1 MNYII
6 SHDVGTQSSKAVL
19 IGTDG
24 KVYDSFEQE
33 YGIDLPRPG
42 WVEQNP
48 EDYWDAICNTT
59 RQIVKK
65 LKDKK
70 SVLAMV
76 FSTQAMGIIPVDENG
91 RLLYPNISWVDAR
104 AGSQS
109 VKIMNR
115 FLGKP
120 VFKKITGVELSGKD
134 VIPKLLWIKEQLPEV
149 YQNTCKFLDVN
160 GFLKY
165 RCTGNM
171 VAEWSGACSYGFDLN
186 KKDWERTFF
195 KISGIDVDKLPDL
208 VRSTDLVGTLTQKA
222 ARELGLPESVKI
234 FGGCDDTQSA
244 AMGSGQTGHH
254 EAHIYL
260 GSSAWVGI
268 STQKNYKFKNGV
280 ASLQSADPESSFLV
294 GITES
299 AGVNIEWA
307 LKKLYKEEQADGKD
321 VYRIMEK
328 EVSETP
334 AGADHLLFTP
344 WFQGERA
351 PVTSTTTRSTLFNL
365 SLEHNRGHIM
375 TAMLEGIGYNLKWT
389 VNNIKR
395 DYGISIGQL
404 TVIGGGSQ
412 NAAWMQS
419 LSNILNVDINIT
431 KNPKL
436 GGAIGSAMIAL
447 VGLGIEKDFSKIKEM
462 NPVVRTFKPA
472 KDHQEVY
479 QEMFENYRSL
489 YYSLKKTYHRINFK
503 RYNRESV

>member
-19 IGTDG
+19 VGTDG
-24 KVYDSFEQE
+24 KVYDSFEQKYE
-33 YGIDLPRPG
+33 LDLPRPG

-48 EDYWDAICNTT
+48 DDYWDAICVTT
-59 RQIVKK
+59 QHIVSK
-65 LKDKK
+65 LADKK

-76 FSTQAMGIIPVDENG
+76 FSTQAMGIIPVDKNG
-91 RLLYPNISWVDAR
+91 KILYPNISWVDAR
-104 AGSQS
+104 AEKQS
-109 VKIMNR
+109 VKIMKR

-134 VIPKLLWIKEQLPEV
+134 VIPKLLWLKEQLPEV
-149 YQNTCKFLDVN
+149 YKNTYRFLDVN

-165 RCTGNM
+165 KCTGKM

-195 KISGIDVDKLPDL
+195 KIAGIEVDKLPDL
-208 VRSTDLVGTLTQKA
+208 VRSTDLVGSLTEQA
-222 ARELGLPESVKI
+222 AKELGLSASTKI

-244 AMGSGQTGHH
+244 AMGSGQTGDH

-260 GSSAWVGI
+260 GSSAWIGV
-268 STQKNYKFKNGV
+268 STQKNYKFKNGI
-280 ASLQSADPESSFLV
+280 ASLQSADPKSSFLV

-307 LKKLYKEEQADGKD
+307 LEKLYKEDRSQGKNI
-321 VYRIMEK
+321 YHIMEE
-328 EVSETP
+328 EVAQTP

-351 PVTSTTTRSTLFNL
+351 PVTTTTTRSTLFNL

-375 TAMLEGIGYNLKWT
+375 TALLEGIGYNLKWT
-389 VNNIKR
+389 LNNIKR
-395 DYGISIGQL
+395 DYGISIDQL

-412 NAAWMQS
+412 NAAWIQS
-419 LSNILNVDINIT
+419 LSNILNIKIHTT

-436 GGAIGSAMIAL
+436 AGAIGSAMIAL
-447 VGLGIEKDFSKIKEM
+447 VGLGLEKDFSKIKEM
-462 NPVVRTFKPA
+462 NPVVRTFSPET
-472 KDHQEVY
+472 DHLEVY
-479 QEMFENYRSL
+479 QEMYKNYKDL
-489 YYSLKKTYHRINFK
+489 YYSLKNTYHSINFK
-503 RYNRESV
+503 RFNRISK